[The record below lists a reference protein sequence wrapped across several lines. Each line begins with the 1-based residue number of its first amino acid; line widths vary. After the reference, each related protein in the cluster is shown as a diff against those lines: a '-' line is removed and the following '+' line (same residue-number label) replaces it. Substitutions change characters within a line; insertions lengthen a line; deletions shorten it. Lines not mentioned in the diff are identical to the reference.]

1 MKSFDIEDTIT
12 KLNQISTKR
21 AEVLLDHQVKSIKN
35 LLYYFPR
42 KHLDRT
48 NITKIKDIAP
58 ANKYNIVGT
67 VETLGEK
74 RTRFKKIY
82 QVLISDGT
90 GVMTLTWFNSSKYI
104 KNLVKKGDLIAVHG
118 KVDWY
123 NGFSISHPEFD
134 ILDQKTDPASTGSII
149 PIYPL
154 TNELKR
160 VGVEQRLIRKLIL
173 QSLDKISSFNE
184 MYDAK
189 ILKSHKLVKIGEAL
203 NQLHFPDDINQLKS
217 AIYRLK
223 FDEHFILQ
231 VFLALVKENI
241 KRSEARP
248 FKDIGPY
255 FQIIRDGLKFELTRS
270 QKKVIAEIHGDMKK
284 GHSMNRL
291 LQGDVGS
298 GKTIVAILSSSLAVG
313 NSAQVAI
320 MAPTEILAAQHYKS
334 FQEELSEARIICCL
348 LVGKMKKKDRNK
360 IITNIE
366 NGKISVVVGTHAI
379 IQDDVIFK
387 DLGLVVID
395 EQHRFGVEQRNKL
408 TNKGL
413 NPHFLSMTATPIPR
427 TLSITYMG
435 DMDLSI
441 IDELPKNRIP
451 ITTKIIEPTRLPK
464 VYAFAKDQI
473 DSGQQC
479 MIVYPLIEESEKS
492 DLAAAVEMFEKLQKS
507 TFSNYKV
514 GLIHG
519 KMNGEEK
526 KEVMGRFKENKINII
541 IATTVIEVG
550 IDVPNATVMLIEH
563 AERFGLTQLHQLRG
577 RVGRGIKKSY
587 CILVNR
593 GTNELSAKRLKIMES
608 TNDGFEIADE
618 DLILR
623 GPGDYVG
630 FKQSGFVKYKIAD
643 MVKDGPIIRTARILA
658 KSIIESDPIL
668 ENHENVKARVID
680 DYKNNLHLVK
690 LN

>member
-1 MKSFDIEDTIT
+1 
-12 KLNQISTKR
+12 
-21 AEVLLDHQVKSIKN
+21 
-35 LLYYFPR
+35 
-42 KHLDRT
+42 
-48 NITKIKDIAP
+48 
-58 ANKYNIVGT
+58 
-67 VETLGEK
+67 
-74 RTRFKKIY
+74 
-82 QVLISDGT
+82 
-90 GVMTLTWFNSSKYI
+90 
-104 KNLVKKGDLIAVHG
+104 
-118 KVDWY
+118 
-123 NGFSISHPEFD
+123 
-134 ILDQKTDPASTGSII
+134 
-149 PIYPL
+149 
-154 TNELKR
+154 
-160 VGVEQRLIRKLIL
+160 
-173 QSLDKISSFNE
+173 
-184 MYDAK
+184 
-189 ILKSHKLVKIGEAL
+189 
-203 NQLHFPDDINQLKS
+203 
-217 AIYRLK
+217 
-223 FDEHFILQ
+223 
-231 VFLALVKENI
+231 
-241 KRSEARP
+241 
-248 FKDIGPY
+248 
-255 FQIIRDGLKFELTRS
+255 
-270 QKKVIAEIHGDMKK
+270 MKK
-284 GHSMNRL
+284 GNPMNLL

-313 NSAQVAI
+313 NNAQVAI
-320 MAPTEILAAQHYKS
+320 MAPTEILATQHYKS
-334 FQEELSEARIICCL
+334 FQEELSEARITCCL

-413 NPHFLSMTATPIPR
+413 NPHLLSMTATPIPR

-473 DSGQQC
+473 ESGQQC
-479 MIVYPLIEESEKS
+479 MIVYPLVEESEKS

-526 KEVMGRFKENKINII
+526 KEVMRRFKENKINII

-593 GTNELSAKRLKIMES
+593 GTNELSAKRLEIMES
-608 TNDGFEIADE
+608 TNDGFKIADE

-643 MVKDGPIIRTARILA
+643 MVTDGPIIRTARILA
-658 KSIIESDPIL
+658 KSIIESDPTL
-668 ENHENVKARVID
+668 ENHENVKAQVIE

>member
-1 MKSFDIEDTIT
+1 
-12 KLNQISTKR
+12 
-21 AEVLLDHQVKSIKN
+21 
-35 LLYYFPR
+35 
-42 KHLDRT
+42 
-48 NITKIKDIAP
+48 
-58 ANKYNIVGT
+58 
-67 VETLGEK
+67 
-74 RTRFKKIY
+74 
-82 QVLISDGT
+82 
-90 GVMTLTWFNSSKYI
+90 
-104 KNLVKKGDLIAVHG
+104 
-118 KVDWY
+118 
-123 NGFSISHPEFD
+123 
-134 ILDQKTDPASTGSII
+134 
-149 PIYPL
+149 
-154 TNELKR
+154 
-160 VGVEQRLIRKLIL
+160 
-173 QSLDKISSFNE
+173 
-184 MYDAK
+184 
-189 ILKSHKLVKIGEAL
+189 
-203 NQLHFPDDINQLKS
+203 
-217 AIYRLK
+217 
-223 FDEHFILQ
+223 
-231 VFLALVKENI
+231 
-241 KRSEARP
+241 
-248 FKDIGPY
+248 
-255 FQIIRDGLKFELTRS
+255 
-270 QKKVIAEIHGDMKK
+270 
-284 GHSMNRL
+284 
-291 LQGDVGS
+291 
-298 GKTIVAILSSSLAVG
+298 
-313 NSAQVAI
+313 
-320 MAPTEILAAQHYKS
+320 
-334 FQEELSEARIICCL
+334 
-348 LVGKMKKKDRNK
+348 MKKKDRNK

-413 NPHFLSMTATPIPR
+413 NPHLLSMTATPIPR

-479 MIVYPLIEESEKS
+479 MIVYPLVEESEKS

-507 TFSNYKV
+507 AFSNYKV

-526 KEVMGRFKENKINII
+526 KEVMRRFKENKINII

-593 GTNELSAKRLKIMES
+593 GTNELSAKRLEIMES

-643 MVKDGPIIRTARILA
+643 MVTDGPIIRTARILA
-658 KSIIESDPIL
+658 KSIIESDPTL
-668 ENHENVKARVID
+668 ENHENVKAQVIE
-680 DYKNNLHLVK
+680 DYKNNLHFVK

>member
-1 MKSFDIEDTIT
+1 MKSFDIDDTIT
-12 KLNQISTKR
+12 KLNQVSTKR
-21 AEVLLDHQVKSIKN
+21 AEVLFDHHVKSIKD

-42 KHLDRT
+42 KYLDRT

-58 ANKYNIVGT
+58 SNKYNIVGI

-74 RTRFKKIY
+74 RARFKKIY
-82 QVLISDGT
+82 QVVISDGT
-90 GVMTLTWFNSSKYI
+90 GVITLTWFNSSKYI

-118 KVDWY
+118 KVNWY

-134 ILDQKTDPASTGSII
+134 ILEQETDPTSTGSIV

-154 TNELKR
+154 TNEFKR
-160 VGVEQRLIRKLIL
+160 VGIEQRLIRKLIL
-173 QSLDKISSFNE
+173 QALDKISSLNE
-184 MYDAK
+184 MYNDE
-189 ILKSHKLVKIGEAL
+189 ILKSHNLVKIGEAL
-203 NQLHFPDDINQLKS
+203 NQLHFPENSEQLKS

-231 VFLALVKENI
+231 VFLALIKANV
-241 KRSEARP
+241 KRSKSRP

-255 FQIIRDGLKFELTRS
+255 FQIIRDGLKFELTES
-270 QKKVIAEIHGDMKK
+270 QKKVIAEIHGDMKQ
-284 GHSMNRL
+284 SSAMNRL

-298 GKTIVAILSSSLAVG
+298 GKTIIAILSSSLAVG
-313 NSAQVAI
+313 NNAQVAI
-320 MAPTEILAAQHYKS
+320 MAPTEILATQHFQS
-334 FQEELSEARIICCL
+334 FQEELSQARITCCL

-360 IITNIE
+360 IIANIE
-366 NGKISVVVGTHAI
+366 NGKISVVIGTHAV
-379 IQDDVIFK
+379 IQEDIVFK
-387 DLGLVVID
+387 ELGLVIID
-395 EQHRFGVEQRNKL
+395 EQHRFGVEQRKKL
-408 TNKGL
+408 TQKGS

-451 ITTKIIEPTRLPK
+451 ITTKIIDPSRLQK
-464 VYAFAKDQI
+464 VYSFMQNQI
-473 DSGQQC
+473 NSGQQC
-479 MIVYPLIEESEKS
+479 MIVYPLVEESEKS

-507 TFSNYKV
+507 TFSKCKV

-519 KMNGEEK
+519 KMNGDEK
-526 KEVMGRFKENKINII
+526 KIVMRKFKENKINII

-550 IDVPNATVMLIEH
+550 IDVPNATVMLIEN

-577 RVGRGIKKSY
+577 RVGRGMKKSY

-593 GTNELSAKRLKIMES
+593 GTNEISLTRLKIMES
-608 TNDGFEIADE
+608 TNDGFKIADE

-630 FKQSGFVKYKIAD
+630 YQQSGFIKYKIAD
-643 MVKDGPIIRTARILA
+643 MVTDGPIIRVARNLA
-658 KSIIESDPIL
+658 KSIIKTDPIL
-668 ENHENVKARVID
+668 ENHEKVKARVFI
-680 DYKNNLHLVK
+680 DYKNNLDLVK